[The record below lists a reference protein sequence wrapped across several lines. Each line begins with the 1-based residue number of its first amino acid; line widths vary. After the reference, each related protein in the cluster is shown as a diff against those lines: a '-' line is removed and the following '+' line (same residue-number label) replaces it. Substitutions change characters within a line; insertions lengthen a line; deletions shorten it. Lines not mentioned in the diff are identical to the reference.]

1 MDDKNSAE
9 LARLQETISFQERAL
24 EQFHEQLLALQA
36 DFRALSRRCER
47 LERLWEDANSGEPE
61 IRDPRAERPPHY

>member
-1 MDDKNSAE
+1 MDDNPAAE
-9 LARLQETISFQERAL
+9 LARLQETVSFQERAI

>member
-1 MDDKNSAE
+1 MDDNPAAE
-9 LARLQETISFQERAL
+9 LARLQETVRFQERAI

-36 DFRALSRRCER
+36 DLRALSRRCER